1 MNNKENFS
9 YSNSNQ
15 KDINH
20 DQYLKETHYIETQIS
35 LENINVLPQ
44 PRKTFEKIDELA
56 NDILEKGLISP
67 LLIARFS
74 KENSKKYL
82 KAINILWK
90 KEIKKEINLE
100 NLKINNEDGNYY
112 ILIAGER
119 RLRAIKSLQKNDLF
133 NKVFPQEKIDAR
145 ICDNPSPLEAL
156 FRQASENIHQRPP
169 AHEEAEF
176 YASLFS
182 LICEEKGKYYPTRF
196 AKDVG
201 KDPETIIKAIQ
212 FSLLPNFV
220 KNAVIN
226 KYLSYGAACQLG
238 RMVKDLNPEVNF
250 KKEDIN
256 LMAIKAMGGQWKT
269 DRCQKEVR
277 KKIEESRG
285 NQPSFEIFTE
295 KDRKKL
301 EKLSLKSLV
310 AKEIVEGSWDFIS
323 YLRKINFLIKE
334 NQLKT
339 KGSPF
344 TEENVTKSFSLLINE
359 QEKLLPH
366 LKKITEEEKQRMEK
380 ILKESKKTI
389 EEIIIYKSATQ
400 EDNLS

>member
-1 MNNKENFS
+1 MNNNKENFS
-9 YSNSNQ
+9 YSHQNQ
-15 KDINH
+15 ENIVKNNQH
-20 DQYLKETHYIETQIS
+20 LKEIHYEETKIS
-35 LENINVLPQ
+35 LEAINVLPQ
-44 PRKTFEKIDELA
+44 PRKTFEKTDELA

-67 LLIARFS
+67 LLIARFN
-74 KENSKKYL
+74 KENCEKYL

-90 KEIKKEINLE
+90 KEIKLE
-100 NLKINNEDGNYY
+100 NLKINPEDGNYF

-119 RLRAIKSLQKNDLF
+119 RLRAIKILKKDNLL

-176 YASLFS
+176 YASLFH
-182 LICEEKGKYYPTRF
+182 LIREEKEKYPPARF

-201 KDPETIIKAIQ
+201 KDPETIRKAIQ
-212 FSLLPNFV
+212 FSLLPRFV
-220 KNAVIN
+220 QNAVI
-226 KYLSYGAACQLG
+226 KGSLVYGVACELG
-238 RMVKDLNPEVNF
+238 KMIKDLNPEVDF
-250 KKEDIN
+250 KQEEIN
-256 LMAIKAMGGQWKT
+256 IMAFKAMVGRWT
-269 DRCQKEVR
+269 VDRCRKEVR
-277 KKIEESRG
+277 KKIEETRG

-301 EKLSLKSLV
+301 EKLYLQSST
-310 AKEIVEGSWDFIS
+310 AKEIVKGSWDFIS

-334 NQLKT
+334 KRI
-339 KGSPF
+339 KIKDSPF
-344 TEENVTKSFSLLINE
+344 TEENVTKASLLLINE

-366 LKKITEEEKQRMEK
+366 LKKIAEEEKERISK
-380 ILKESKKTI
+380 ILKESKETI
-389 EEIIIYKSATQ
+389 EEIIVYKNIGK